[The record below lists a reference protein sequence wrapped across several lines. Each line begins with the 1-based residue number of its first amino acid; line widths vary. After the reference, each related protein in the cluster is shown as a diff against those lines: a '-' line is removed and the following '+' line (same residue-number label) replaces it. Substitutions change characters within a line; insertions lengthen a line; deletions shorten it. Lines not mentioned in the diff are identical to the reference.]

1 MSLNVQALSDFNN
14 QIAGELIIKMVYA
27 GSTMEYI
34 TIQEG
39 VKYQE
44 PINLFEVSLYMQNG
58 TCVSTASGSATFT
71 QRTIEVCP
79 RTSFDALCLKD
90 LDKKYLGISALAPGS
105 YNETFALA
113 TQYSELLVNQFQKAN
128 DQFLWRQVSGSASTF
143 GGTCNVNGLNV
154 IISGST
160 SGVVVP
166 TFTSSSAGSIVN
178 TANILSTMDQ
188 MIAASSADVADR
200 EDLTFFMSVTLFRNY
215 LTGLRLAN
223 NFYFDPS
230 SVTNRGGLYEM
241 AYPFQPNIKVV
252 GTVGLQSSNRVV
264 LGPAKQIVVGT
275 DLLSDFTEFQLWY
288 DINTDTLRHR
298 ISTKL
303 GVNIAYPEF
312 WVSNDLA

>member
-1 MSLNVQALSDFNN
+1 MSLNVSALADFNN

-27 GSTMEYI
+27 GSTVEYV

-128 DQFLWRQVSGSASTF
+128 DQFLWLQTSGSASTY
-143 GGTCNVNGLNV
+143 GGTCAVNGLKV

-166 TFTSSSAGSIVN
+166 ASVTGSAPTSA
-178 TANILSTMDQ
+178 TILTQMDT
-188 MIAASSADVADR
+188 MIAASPSDVADR
-200 EDLTFFMSVTLFRNY
+200 EDLTFFMSVTNFRNY
-215 LTGLRLAN
+215 VAGLRAAN
-223 NFYFDPS
+223 NFWFDPMS
-230 SVTNRGGLYEM
+230 ITNRGGILEM
-241 AYPFQPNIKVV
+241 MYPFQSNIKVV
-252 GTVGLQSSNRVV
+252 GTVGLQGTNRIV

-288 DINTDTLRHR
+288 DINSDSLRHR

-312 WVSNDLA
+312 WVSNDQA

>member
-58 TCVSTASGSATFT
+58 TCVSNASGSATFS

-128 DQFLWRQVSGSASTF
+128 DQFLWRQVSGSASSF
-143 GGTCNVNGLNV
+143 GGTCAVNGLNT

-160 SGVVVP
+160 TGVVTIP
-166 TFTSSSAGSIVN
+166 SSSLAAASIL
-178 TANILSTMDQ
+178 ATMDS
-188 MIAASSADVADR
+188 MIATSSADVADR
-200 EDLTFFMSVTLFRNY
+200 EDLTFFMSVTNFRNY

-223 NFYFDPS
+223 NFYFDPN

-241 AYPFQPNIKVV
+241 QYPFQPNIKVV
-252 GTVGLQSSNRVV
+252 GTVGLQGSNRVT

-312 WVSNDLA
+312 WVSAEA

>member
-1 MSLNVQALSDFNN
+1 MSLNVSALSDFNN

-27 GSTMEYI
+27 GSTMEYV

-39 VKYQE
+39 VKFQE
-44 PINLFEVSLYMQNG
+44 PINLFEVSLFMQNG
-58 TCVSTASGSATFT
+58 TCVSSASGSATFT

-128 DQFLWRQVSGSASTF
+128 DQFLWAQVSGSNSAF
-143 GGTCNVNGLNV
+143 GGTCAVNGLAT
-154 IISGST
+154 IISSST
-160 SGVVVP
+160 TGVVPVAINAA
-166 TFTSSSAGSIVN
+166 SSSA
-178 TANILSTMDQ
+178 ANILTTMDT
-188 MIAASSADVADR
+188 MIATSSADVADR
-200 EDLTFFMSVTLFRNY
+200 DDLTFFMSVSLFRNY

-223 NFYFDPS
+223 NFYFDPA
-230 SVTNRGGLYEM
+230 SVTNRPGLYEM

-252 GTVGLQSSNRVV
+252 GTVGLQGLNRIF
-264 LGPAKQIVVGT
+264 LGPAKQIVAGT

-312 WVSNDLA
+312 WVSAQ

>member
-44 PINLFEVSLYMQNG
+44 PINLFEVSLFMQNG
-58 TCVSTASGSATFT
+58 TCVSNASGSATFS

-128 DQFLWRQVSGSASTF
+128 DQFLWQQVSGSASSF
-143 GGTCNVNGLNV
+143 GGTCAVNGLNR
-154 IISGST
+154 IITSST
-160 SGVVVP
+160 SGVVSYP
-166 TFTSSSAGSIVN
+166 WTTTSASA
-178 TANILSTMDQ
+178 ANILSSMDG
-188 MIAASSADVADR
+188 MIATSSADVADR
-200 EDLTFFMSVTLFRNY
+200 EDLTFFMSVTNFRNY

-241 AYPFQPNIKVV
+241 QYPFQPNIKVV
-252 GTVGLQSSNRVV
+252 GTVGLQGSNRVV
-264 LGPAKQIVVGT
+264 LGPAKQIVAGT

>member
-1 MSLNVQALSDFNN
+1 MSLNVSALADFNN

-27 GSTMEYI
+27 GSTVEYV

-128 DQFLWRQVSGSASTF
+128 DQFLWLQVSGSSSTY
-143 GGTCNVNGLNV
+143 GGTCATNGLKV

-166 TFTSSSAGSIVN
+166 ASVTGSAPTSA
-178 TANILSTMDQ
+178 TILTQMDT
-188 MIAASSADVADR
+188 MIANSPSDVADR
-200 EDLTFFMSVTLFRNY
+200 EDLTFFMSVTNFRNY
-215 LTGLRLAN
+215 VAGLRAAN
-223 NFYFDPS
+223 NFWFDPMS
-230 SVTNRGGLYEM
+230 ITNRGGILEM
-241 AYPFQPNIKVV
+241 MYPFQSNIKVV
-252 GTVGLQSSNRVV
+252 GTVGLQGTNRIV

-312 WVSNDLA
+312 WVSNDQA

>member
-1 MSLNVQALSDFNN
+1 MALNLTALSDFNN
-14 QIAGELIIKMVYA
+14 QTAGELVLKMVYG
-27 GSTMEYI
+27 GSTIEYV

-44 PINLFEVSLYMQNG
+44 PINLFDVTLNIQNG
-58 TCVSTASGSATFT
+58 TCVSTASGSATFS

-79 RTSFDALCLKD
+79 RTSFDALCLKN

-113 TQYSELLVNQFQKAN
+113 SAYSELLVSQFQKAN
-128 DQFLWRQVSGSASTF
+128 DLFLWQQVSGSSSTF
-143 GGTCNVNGLNV
+143 GGTCAVNGLNR
-154 IISGST
+154 IITGST

-166 TFTSSSAGSIVN
+166 TFTVTGSAMLSS
-178 TANILSTMDQ
+178 TNILSTMDQ
-188 MIAASSADVADR
+188 MIATSSADVADR
-200 EDLTFFMSVTLFRNY
+200 DDLTFFMSVTNFRNF

-230 SVTNRGGLYEM
+230 AVVNRGGLYEM
-241 AYPFQPNIKVV
+241 QYPFSPNVKVV
-252 GTVGLQSSNRVV
+252 GTTGLQGSNRVV
-264 LGPAKQIVVGT
+264 FGPAKHIVVGT

-303 GVNIAYPEF
+303 GVQIAYPEF
-312 WVSNDLA
+312 WCSNDLA

>member
-1 MSLNVQALSDFNN
+1 MSLNVSALADFNN

-58 TCVSTASGSATFT
+58 TCVSSASGSATFS

-113 TQYSELLVNQFQKAN
+113 TQYSELIVNQFQKAN
-128 DQFLWRQVSGSASTF
+128 DQFLWAQVSGSASTF
-143 GGTCNVNGLNV
+143 GGTCATSGLNI
-154 IISGST
+154 IISSST
-160 SGVVVP
+160 TGVVPVLINAA
-166 TFTSSSAGSIVN
+166 SSSA
-178 TANILSTMDQ
+178 ANILTTMDT
-188 MIAASSADVADR
+188 MIATSSADVADR
-200 EDLTFFMSVTLFRNY
+200 EDLTFFMSVTNFRNY

-223 NFYFDPS
+223 NFYFDPM

-241 AYPFQPNIKVV
+241 QYPFQPNIKVV
-252 GTVGLQSSNRVV
+252 GTVGLQGINTIK
-264 LGPAKQIVVGT
+264 LGPAKQIVAGT

-298 ISTKL
+298 VSTKL

-312 WVSNDLA
+312 WVSAQTA